1 MELQKMKIGK
11 LIIGAVMALGFAANV
26 SATSISGGIAF
37 GGGAR
42 PDTGDWDTA
51 TAVDFSNSSPNAV
64 VTETSGSYAGLPLF
78 TTGATF
84 NDFAFSPVLSP
95 NPVVLWSI
103 VVGPT
108 TYDFVMDTVSVE
120 AQGNNALQLRGFGW
134 LRITGFDDTYGQW
147 DFTGQQTGSVF
158 SFSASNAAVP
168 EPGSLALLGLGLLG
182 LGAVRRRKA

>member
-1 MELQKMKIGK
+1 MTIGK
-11 LIIGAVMALGFAANV
+11 QILGFVLACGFAASVN
-26 SATSISGGIAF
+26 AASISGGIAF
-37 GGGAR
+37 GGGAT

-51 TAVDFSNSSPNAV
+51 TAVDFASNNPNAT
-64 VTETSGSYAGLPLF
+64 VTQVTGDYSGLVPFATGTSFA
-78 TTGATF
+78 
-84 NDFAFSPVLSP
+84 DFSFSPVLNP
-95 NPVVLWSI
+95 NPITLWSI
-103 VVGPT
+103 TSGQT
-108 TYDFVMDTVSVE
+108 TYDFVMDTVSVIS
-120 AQGNNALQLRGFGW
+120 QGNNALQLRGFGW